1 MKLWRSITKVM
12 AHGIDFRLIVIHTF
26 EPTEFILHCPLNDM
40 IKCITTPEEKIACS
54 EMAWQE
60 QSFNQYYSHRP
71 CTLLFCWFCCNKKKK
86 KKGNLINHNVQLF
99 RFERN
104 WDWHLSSSYT
114 HMMKILHALPPMIRI
129 TRSWY
134 NARYEPFNC
143 FHILNF
149 IFDDEIM
156 QFGHKCILFPIRK
169 YKMFATVTDDDYPR
183 NNQFPFF

>member
-1 MKLWRSITKVM
+1 MHYYARGENCVFRNGMTGTIIQSILFASPMHAFV
-12 AHGIDFRLIVIHTF
+12 LLV
-26 EPTEFILHCPLNDM
+26 LLQQ
-40 IKCITTPEEKIACS
+40 EK
-54 EMAWQE
+54 E
-60 QSFNQYYSHRP
+60 
-71 CTLLFCWFCCNKKKK
+71 

-114 HMMKILHALPPMIRI
+114 HMMKILHSLPPMIRI